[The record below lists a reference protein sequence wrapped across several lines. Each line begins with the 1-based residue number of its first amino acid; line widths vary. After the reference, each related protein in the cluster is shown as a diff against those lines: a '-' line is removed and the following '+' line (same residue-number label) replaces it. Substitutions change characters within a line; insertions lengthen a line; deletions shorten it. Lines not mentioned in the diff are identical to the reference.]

1 MLLLRKDMSNATK
14 IRTAAT
20 LITCSKA
27 NSRIQKN
34 FDYNVLL
41 LKRSKNMKFASSN
54 YVFPGGKFDSS
65 DASLKWLN
73 VFYKNENRSDYF
85 KNLIFKNVNRPNV
98 FSSSEL
104 ADLTKKLPLEISYRL
119 CAIRETF
126 EETGL
131 LIAFKND
138 ELKTEANERKRFASY
153 ILDKDLIKWLKR
165 IRENS
170 DEFINMFLEH
180 NICPDVFSLHDWSS
194 WLTPV
199 QEKSRF
205 DTIFFSCF
213 LNEVPIINNFEVNL
227 DESSKLEVI

>member
-1 MLLLRKDMSNATK
+1 MSNPASK

-20 LITCSKA
+20 LMTCVRVKESTQ
-27 NSRIQKN
+27 RT

-65 DASLKWLN
+65 DVSLKWLD
-73 VFYKNENRSDYF
+73 VFFKNENRNEYF
-85 KNLIFKNVNRPNV
+85 KNLIFKNINRPNV
-98 FSSSEL
+98 FSSSERG
-104 ADLTKKLPLEISYRL
+104 DLNSQKLPLEISYRL

-131 LIAFKND
+131 LIAHKND
-138 ELKTEANERKRFASY
+138 GIETKTNERKKFASF
-153 ILDKDLIKWLKR
+153 ILDKDLIKWLRR
-165 IRENS
+165 IREKS
-170 DEFINMFLEH
+170 DEFINMFLEN
-180 NICPDVFSLHDWSS
+180 NICPDIFALHDWSS

-213 LNEVPIINNFEVNL
+213 LNEFPIVNNFEVNL
-227 DESSKLEVI
+227 DESSKLEVG